1 MKLTREYL
9 ATYTY
14 LESEIKR
21 LRRRI
26 KYYENNPLTSEYG
39 IVKGSLQQFPYTEC
53 HFVVSGANIKSNEE
67 RDKAVRQLLIDLKGN
82 EQLFEDLKLEIEC
95 FLEDLPPEEVEIKH
109 ILALKYVDRVSENE
123 IANKLGYERRA
134 IGKKID
140 RFLMRQVKANNS
152 YSSNL

>member
-39 IVKGSLQQFPYTEC
+39 IVKGSLKQFPYTEC
-53 HFVVSGANIKSNEE
+53 HFVVSGASVKSNEE
-67 RDKAVRQLLIDLKGN
+67 REKMVRQLLIDLKGN
-82 EQLFEDLKLEIEC
+82 EQLFEDMKLEIEC
-95 FLEDLPPEEVEIKH
+95 LLERLNIEDIEIKH
-109 ILALKYVDRVSENE
+109 ILFMKYIERKTEND
-123 IANKLGYERRA
+123 IAIELGYDRRS

-140 RFLMRQVKANNS
+140 RFLMRQVEADK
-152 YSSNL
+152 

>member
-21 LRRRI
+21 LRRRV

-53 HFVVSGANIKSNEE
+53 HFVVSGASVKSSEE
-67 RDKAVRQLLIDLKGN
+67 RDKMVRQLLIDLKGN
-82 EQLFEDLKLEIEC
+82 EYLFGDMKLEIEC
-95 FLEDLPPEEVEIKH
+95 FLEKLGPEQVEIKQ
-109 ILALKYVDRVSENE
+109 ILYYRYVERRSYDE
-123 IANKLGYERRA
+123 IAKKMNYDRTTVQ
-134 IGKKID
+134 KKID
-140 RFLMRQVKANNS
+140 KFLQSV
-152 YSSNL
+152 

>member
-53 HFVVSGANIKSNEE
+53 HFVVSGANVKSNEE
-67 RDKAVRQLLIDLKGN
+67 REKAIRQLLIDLKGN
-82 EQLFEDLKLEIEC
+82 EQLFEDMKLEIEC
-95 FLEDLPPEEVEIKH
+95 FLEKLGPEQLEMKQILYFRYVERWS
-109 ILALKYVDRVSENE
+109 YDE
-123 IANKLGYERRA
+123 IARKLNYDRTTVQ
-134 IGKKID
+134 KKID
-140 RFLMRQVKANNS
+140 RFLDLM
-152 YSSNL
+152 

>member
-53 HFVVSGANIKSNEE
+53 HFVVSGANVKSNEE
-67 RDKAVRQLLIDLKGN
+67 REKAVRQLLIDLKGN
-82 EQLFEDLKLEIEC
+82 DQLFEDMKLEIEC
-95 FLEDLPPEEVEIKH
+95 FLEKLGPEQLEMKQILYFRYVERWS
-109 ILALKYVDRVSENE
+109 YDE
-123 IANKLGYERRA
+123 IARELNYDRTTVQ
-134 IGKKID
+134 KKID
-140 RFLMRQVKANNS
+140 RFLDLM
-152 YSSNL
+152 

>member
-53 HFVVSGANIKSNEE
+53 HFVVSGANVKSNEE
-67 RDKAVRQLLIDLKGN
+67 REKAVRQLLIDLKGN
-82 EQLFEDLKLEIEC
+82 EQLFEDMKLEIEC
-95 FLEDLPPEEVEIKH
+95 FLEKLGPEQLEMKQILYFRYVERWS
-109 ILALKYVDRVSENE
+109 YDE
-123 IANKLGYERRA
+123 IARELNYDRTTVQ
-134 IGKKID
+134 KKID
-140 RFLMRQVKANNS
+140 RFLDLM
-152 YSSNL
+152 

>member
-21 LRRRI
+21 IKRRI

-53 HFVVSGANIKSNEE
+53 HFVVSGANVKSNEE
-67 RDKAVRQLLIDLKGN
+67 REKAIRQLLIDLKGN
-82 EQLFEDLKLEIEC
+82 EQLFEDMKLAIEC
-95 FLEDLPPEEVEIKH
+95 FLE
-109 ILALKYVDRVSENE
+109 
-123 IANKLGYERRA
+123 KLGPGQLEMKQILYYRYVERWPFEDIAKEMNYDRTT
-134 IGKKID
+134 IQKKID
-140 RFLMRQVKANNS
+140 KFLELENTN
-152 YSSNL
+152 

>member
-39 IVKGSLQQFPYTEC
+39 IVKGSLQQFPYTEY
-53 HFVVSGANIKSNEE
+53 HFVVSGANVKSNEE
-67 RDKAVRQLLIDLKGN
+67 REKAVRQLLIDLKGN
-82 EQLFEDLKLEIEC
+82 EQLFEDMKLEIEC
-95 FLEDLPPEEVEIKH
+95 FLEKLGPEQLVMKQILYFRYVERWS
-109 ILALKYVDRVSENE
+109 YDE
-123 IANKLGYERRA
+123 IARELNYDRTTVQ
-134 IGKKID
+134 KKID
-140 RFLMRQVKANNS
+140 RFLDLM
-152 YSSNL
+152 

>member
-26 KYYENNPLTSEYG
+26 KYYESNPLTSEYG

-53 HFVVSGANIKSNEE
+53 HFVVSGANVKSNEE
-67 RDKAVRQLLIDLKGN
+67 REKAVRQLLIDLKGN
-82 EQLFEDLKLEIEC
+82 EQLFEDMKLDIEC
-95 FLEDLPPEEVEIKH
+95 FLEKLGSDQVEIKQ
-109 ILALKYVDRVSENE
+109 ILYYRYVERWSYDE
-123 IANKLGYERRA
+123 IAKEMNYDRTT
-134 IGKKID
+134 IQKKID
-140 RFLMRQVKANNS
+140 KFLDYIV
-152 YSSNL
+152 

>member
-39 IVKGSLQQFPYTEC
+39 IVKGSLKQFPYAEC
-53 HFVVSGANIKSNEE
+53 HFVVSGASVKSSEE
-67 RDKAVRQLLIDLKGN
+67 RDRMVRQLLIDLKGN
-82 EQLFEDLKLEIEC
+82 EQLFEDMKLEIEC
-95 FLEDLPPEEVEIKH
+95 FLEKLESDQVEIKQ
-109 ILALKYVDRVSENE
+109 ILYYRYVERWAYDE
-123 IANKLGYERRA
+123 IAKEMNYDRTT
-134 IGKKID
+134 IQKKID
-140 RFLMRQVKANNS
+140 RFLT
-152 YSSNL
+152 LT

>member
-39 IVKGSLQQFPYTEC
+39 IVKGSLKQFPFTEC
-53 HFVVSGANIKSNEE
+53 NFVVSGANVKSNEE
-67 RDKAVRQLLIDLKGN
+67 REKMIRQLLIDLKGN
-82 EQLFEDLKLEIEC
+82 EQLFEDMKLEIEC
-95 FLEDLPPEEVEIKH
+95 FLEKIPPEEIEIKR
-109 ILALKYVDRVSENE
+109 ILLMKYIERKTENE
-123 IANKLGYERRA
+123 IAVELGYDRRS
-134 IGKKID
+134 IGKKVD
-140 RFLMRQVKANNS
+140 RFIIKQIK
-152 YSSNL
+152 

>member
-26 KYYENNPLTSEYG
+26 KHYENNPLTSEYG
-39 IVKGSLQQFPYTEC
+39 IVKGSLKQFPFTEC
-53 HFVVSGANIKSNEE
+53 HFVVSGANVKSNEE
-67 RDKAVRQLLIDLKGN
+67 REKMVLQLLIDLKGN
-82 EQLFEDLKLEIEC
+82 EQLFEDMKLEIEC
-95 FLEDLPPEEVEIKH
+95 FLEKLPVEEVEIKH
-109 ILALKYVDRVSENE
+109 ILAMKYVERVSEGE
-123 IANKLGYERRA
+123 IANELGYERRA

-140 RFLMRQVKANNS
+140 RFLSKQ
-152 YSSNL
+152 

>member
-39 IVKGSLQQFPYTEC
+39 IVKGSLKQFPYTEC
-53 HFVVSGANIKSNEE
+53 HFVVSGANVKSNEE
-67 RDKAVRQLLIDLKGN
+67 RGKMVRQLLIDLKGN
-82 EQLFEDLKLEIEC
+82 EKLFEDMKLEIEC
-95 FLEDLPPEEVEIKH
+95 FMEGLGPEFLEMKQILYYKYIECKTSVNIAKILNYDVSMIK
-109 ILALKYVDRVSENE
+109 
-123 IANKLGYERRA
+123 
-134 IGKKID
+134 KKID
-140 RFLMRQVKANNS
+140 KFLDLVNQERK
-152 YSSNL
+152 

>member
-53 HFVVSGANIKSNEE
+53 HFVVSGANVKSNEE
-67 RDKAVRQLLIDLKGN
+67 REKAVRQLLIDLKGN
-82 EQLFEDLKLEIEC
+82 EQLFEDMKLEIEC
-95 FLEDLPPEEVEIKH
+95 FLEKLGPEQLEMKQILYFRYVERWS
-109 ILALKYVDRVSENE
+109 YDE
-123 IANKLGYERRA
+123 IARKLNYDRTTVQ
-134 IGKKID
+134 KKID
-140 RFLMRQVKANNS
+140 RFLDLM
-152 YSSNL
+152 

>member
-26 KYYENNPLTSEYG
+26 KYYENNPLTFEYG
-39 IVKGSLQQFPYTEC
+39 IVKGSLNQFPFTEC
-53 HFVVSGANIKSNEE
+53 HFVVSGANVKSNEE
-67 RDKAVRQLLIDLKGN
+67 REKMVRQLLIDLKGN
-82 EQLFEDLKLEIEC
+82 EQLFEDMKLEIEC
-95 FLEDLPPEEVEIKH
+95 FLEKLPVEEVEIKH
-109 ILALKYVDRVSENE
+109 ILAMKYIERISENE
-123 IANKLGYERRA
+123 IANELGYERRA

-140 RFLMRQVKANNS
+140 RFLLKQCVE
-152 YSSNL
+152 

>member
-39 IVKGSLQQFPYTEC
+39 IVKGSLKQFPYTEC
-53 HFVVSGANIKSNEE
+53 HFVVSGANVKSNEE
-67 RDKAVRQLLIDLKGN
+67 REKMVRQLLIDLKGN
-82 EQLFEDLKLEIEC
+82 EQLFEDMKLEIES
-95 FLEDLPPEEVEIKH
+95 FLEKLESDQVEIKQ
-109 ILALKYVDRVSENE
+109 ILYYRYVERMSYEE
-123 IANKLGYERRA
+123 IGLELSYDGSTIQR
-134 IGKKID
+134 KID
-140 RFLMRQVKANNS
+140 KFLNS
-152 YSSNL
+152 IN

>member
-14 LESEIKR
+14 LESEINR

-26 KYYENNPLTSEYG
+26 KYYNDNPLTSEYG

-53 HFVVSGANIKSNEE
+53 HFVVSGASVKSSEE
-67 RDKAVRQLLIDLKGN
+67 RDKMVRQLLIDLKGN
-82 EQLFEDLKLEIEC
+82 EQLFEDMKLEIEC
-95 FLEDLPPEEVEIKH
+95 FLEKLPPEEVEMKH
-109 ILALKYVDRVSENE
+109 ILALKYIDRVTESD

-140 RFLMRQVKANNS
+140 RFLIKQLENN
-152 YSSNL
+152 N

>member
-39 IVKGSLQQFPYTEC
+39 IVKGSLKQFPFTEC
-53 HFVVSGANIKSNEE
+53 HFVVSGANVKSNEE
-67 RDKAVRQLLIDLKGN
+67 REKMVRQLLIDLKGN
-82 EQLFEDLKLEIEC
+82 EQLFEDMKLEIEC
-95 FLEDLPPEEVEIKH
+95 FLENLGPEQVEIKQ
-109 ILALKYVDRVSENE
+109 ILYYRYVERWSYDE
-123 IANKLGYERRA
+123 IAKEMSYDRTT
-134 IGKKID
+134 IQKKIEKN
-140 RFLMRQVKANNS
+140 LNS
-152 YSSNL
+152 IEKY

>member
-39 IVKGSLQQFPYTEC
+39 IVKGSLKQFPFTEC
-53 HFVVSGANIKSNEE
+53 HFVVSGASVKSNEE
-67 RDKAVRQLLIDLKGN
+67 REKMVRQLLIDLKGN
-82 EQLFEDLKLEIEC
+82 EQLFDDMKLEIEC
-95 FLEDLPPEEVEIKH
+95 FLEKLPPDDLEMKH
-109 ILALKYVDRVSENE
+109 ILSLKYVERISENE
-123 IANKLGYERRA
+123 IANKLGYERRS

-140 RFLMRQVKANNS
+140 RFLLKH
-152 YSSNL
+152 SSL

>member
-53 HFVVSGANIKSNEE
+53 HFVVSGANVKSNEE
-67 RDKAVRQLLIDLKGN
+67 REKAVRQLLIDLKGN
-82 EQLFEDLKLEIEC
+82 EQLFEDMKLEIEC
-95 FLEDLPPEEVEIKH
+95 FLE
-109 ILALKYVDRVSENE
+109 
-123 IANKLGYERRA
+123 KLGPGLLEMKQILYYRYVERWPFEDIAKEMNYDRTT
-134 IGKKID
+134 IQKKID
-140 RFLMRQVKANNS
+140 KFLDLENTN
-152 YSSNL
+152 

>member
-1 MKLTREYL
+1 MRLTREYL

-53 HFVVSGANIKSNEE
+53 HFVVSGVNVKSNEE
-67 RDKAVRQLLIDLKGN
+67 REKAIRQLLINLKGN
-82 EQLFEDLKLEIEC
+82 EQLFEDMKLEIEC
-95 FLEDLPPEEVEIKH
+95 FLE
-109 ILALKYVDRVSENE
+109 
-123 IANKLGYERRA
+123 KLGPGQIEMKQILYYRYVERWPFEDIAKEMNYDRTT
-134 IGKKID
+134 IQKKID
-140 RFLMRQVKANNS
+140 KFLDLENTN
-152 YSSNL
+152 

>member
-26 KYYENNPLTSEYG
+26 KYYESNPLTSEYG

-53 HFVVSGANIKSNEE
+53 HFVVSGANVKSNEE
-67 RDKAVRQLLIDLKGN
+67 REKAVRQLLIDLKGN
-82 EQLFEDLKLEIEC
+82 EQLFEDMKLEIEC
-95 FLEDLPPEEVEIKH
+95 FLEKLGPEQLEMKQILYFRYVERWS
-109 ILALKYVDRVSENE
+109 YDE
-123 IANKLGYERRA
+123 IARELNYDRTTVQ
-134 IGKKID
+134 KKID
-140 RFLMRQVKANNS
+140 RLLDLM
-152 YSSNL
+152 

>member
-39 IVKGSLQQFPYTEC
+39 IVKGSLKQFPYTEC
-53 HFVVSGANIKSNEE
+53 HFVVLGANVKSNEE
-67 RDKAVRQLLIDLKGN
+67 REKMVRQLLIDLKGN
-82 EQLFEDLKLEIEC
+82 EQLFEDMKLEIEC
-95 FLEDLPPEEVEIKH
+95 FLERLGPEQVEIKQ
-109 ILALKYVDRVSENE
+109 ILYYRYVERRPYDE
-123 IANKLGYERRA
+123 IAKEMNYDRTTVQ
-134 IGKKID
+134 KKID
-140 RFLMRQVKANNS
+140 KYLKLIDLPDVK
-152 YSSNL
+152 L